1 MYNFSTVF
9 QRFMKNQSI
18 KKIYKVAFVIIFG
31 CFLYVDSYSKENN
44 SHLPPVQIVG
54 NNFENAST
62 ELLPMPI
69 GDVEA
74 AAAKVTFERN
84 PFDEPSKAEYPI
96 SSNLNSNLQFK
107 GLVQSNNIVRA
118 IIKTED
124 GQKFYGV
131 GDKLSN
137 GFSIIAISLE
147 ETTVDLSNGSKK
159 FRLTLSSLKSSL

>member
-1 MYNFSTVF
+1 
-9 QRFMKNQSI
+9 
-18 KKIYKVAFVIIFG
+18 
-31 CFLYVDSYSKENN
+31 
-44 SHLPPVQIVG
+44 
-54 NNFENAST
+54 
-62 ELLPMPI
+62 MPI

-74 AAAKVTFERN
+74 AASKVTFERN
-84 PFDEPSKAEYPI
+84 PFDEPSKTEYPI
-96 SSNLNSNLQFK
+96 TSNLNSNLQFK
-107 GLVQSNNIVRA
+107 GLVQSNSVVKA

>member
-1 MYNFSTVF
+1 M
-9 QRFMKNQSI
+9 
-18 KKIYKVAFVIIFG
+18 
-31 CFLYVDSYSKENN
+31 
-44 SHLPPVQIVG
+44 
-54 NNFENAST
+54 
-62 ELLPMPI
+62 
-69 GDVEA
+69 
-74 AAAKVTFERN
+74 
-84 PFDEPSKAEYPI
+84 
-96 SSNLNSNLQFK
+96 QFK